1 VGATAWLCAQPCQ
14 PPHRA
19 GKAATKFLREG
30 QKKRLCIHAPDEAEK
45 IMTNVGHR
53 HPKIALHVITI
64 GLIIFVIF
72 ITHVPGKT

>member
-1 VGATAWLCAQPCQ
+1 V
-14 PPHRA
+14 
-19 GKAATKFLREG
+19 G

-64 GLIIFVIF
+64 GLIVFVIF